1 MTDPDTTG
9 KGNIGKTHKAW
20 VLILGGM
27 ILVAVVN
34 VVIAFRMKPDDFDQN
49 WRHGDAAPS
58 QAVVLDAGV
67 SPN

>member
-1 MTDPDTTG
+1 MTEG

-34 VVIAFRMKPDDFDQN
+34 LVIAFRMKPDDFDQN
-49 WRHGDAAPS
+49 WRYSDAAPS
-58 QAVVLDAGV
+58 AAVLDAGV
-67 SPN
+67 TPN